1 MTYSFLI
8 LSRIVSDEFMAPF
21 GIFGLTLTV
30 MLEKGLIQRFYLNN
44 LTDLLIKALR
54 TRENDR
60 EDPCPGL
67 EMYVFRDILMKASIY
82 LIFRCN
88 N

>member
-1 MTYSFLI
+1 
-8 LSRIVSDEFMAPF
+8 MAPF

-30 MLEKGLIQRFYLNN
+30 MLEKGWIQRFYLNN

-60 EDPCPGL
+60 
-67 EMYVFRDILMKASIY
+67 
-82 LIFRCN
+82 
-88 N
+88 